1 MRIAIMGAGGV
12 GTYFGARLAAAGEEV
27 IFIARGSHLEAL
39 QAQGLSLQSPQGDLT
54 LENVTATE
62 DPKNV
67 GVVDVVLVTVKL
79 YSLEEACRAMGP
91 IIGPE
96 TMIVPVQNGVS
107 AADIVKSELG
117 DENVVG
123 GLVFVA
129 SFVVAPG
136 KIEHKTE
143 LHQLVCGEID
153 GTRSDRVLAFC
164 QAGQNAGF
172 DAIVSENI
180 ELEIW
185 KKFVNLA
192 GMSPVTALSRQT
204 IGAVQADPD
213 LREIFRQSI
222 SEAVAIGQAGGV
234 EFPPDIV
241 EATVAWFTKVDP
253 NTKNSMLLD
262 LEAGKRMENEWI
274 SGEIVRLGRKYGVN
288 TPFHDVAYAMLKPFA
303 NGM

>member
-143 LHQLVCGEID
+143 IHQLVCGEID
-153 GTRSDRVLAFC
+153 GTRSDRVHAFC
-164 QAGQNAGF
+164 RAVQNAVF
-172 DAIVSENI
+172 DAFLSENI
-180 ELEIW
+180 
-185 KKFVNLA
+185 
-192 GMSPVTALSRQT
+192 
-204 IGAVQADPD
+204 
-213 LREIFRQSI
+213 
-222 SEAVAIGQAGGV
+222 
-234 EFPPDIV
+234 
-241 EATVAWFTKVDP
+241 
-253 NTKNSMLLD
+253 
-262 LEAGKRMENEWI
+262 
-274 SGEIVRLGRKYGVN
+274 
-288 TPFHDVAYAMLKPFA
+288 
-303 NGM
+303 